1 MVYSFS
7 RISYF
12 DSLYHYCNIAILHRY
27 SYSYSYSYILY
38 ICWIFFSLFFVNL
51 FLTVFALSCVLFF
64 VYMQTLYPSNPSPLL
79 REGIVLYTCSYRTS
93 STSLF
98 VYHPFFV
105 LYCNIIH
112 LQFLFSITLSIIRR
126 YFCIS
131 LLFFITHDNLL
142 LSFKLFLFFCTLHS
156 FFSFESWRGGGGCL
170 SLSCIVLW

>member
-1 MVYSFS
+1 MF
-7 RISYF
+7 
-12 DSLYHYCNIAILHRY
+12 
-27 SYSYSYSYILY
+27 
-38 ICWIFFSLFFVNL
+38 
-51 FLTVFALSCVLFF
+51 FF

-156 FFSFESWRGGGGCL
+156 FFSFEIMSDSHDSKLRNPGQRNIPCTKGRLGNESKIGKLNFWIKDDRISTKIQFPEVKCDV
-170 SLSCIVLW
+170 C